1 MGDSSGKQVK
11 LDNRS
16 HRGLDGL
23 NFFVAAMQTAF
34 GAFVTVYL
42 VRNHWPSQAIGFAL
56 TISTLSSLVSQAPAG
71 AFIDSIQDK
80 RRAVRLGTIGVGAAA
95 LLLALT
101 PAKAAVYL
109 AQGLQGLASSL
120 IGPGIAAISLRMV
133 GHAAFS
139 ERVGRNARFA
149 SIGNGL
155 TAGVMGFAGAYFEPV
170 SIFWLTAALT
180 VPALLALLLVGAES
194 AEKPVADGT
203 GSEESGPDDSR
214 ITWTGLK
221 GLFLDRRLLTFA
233 VCIVLFFVSNAA
245 IMPGV
250 AVRVTR
256 QHPELSTLIVAA
268 TILLPQ
274 AIVAITSPWIG
285 RTAEETGRRPLLL
298 FGWALSPLQG
308 LLFATLSGPYALV
321 TCQVLN
327 GFSGAVFGVMMTVV
341 ASDLTRGTGR
351 FNLTLGALGV
361 AISIGASLSTS
372 FAGVVAGAFD
382 PEVAYLAL
390 ALAGLCGLLL
400 LWFGMPE
407 TRRTA
412 AE

>member
-1 MGDSSGKQVK
+1 MEDWRGRQVK
-11 LDNRS
+11 LHS
-16 HRGLDGL
+16 SRGLDGL

-42 VRNHWPSQAIGFAL
+42 VRNHWPTRDIGLAL
-56 TISTLSSLVSQAPAG
+56 TISTLCSLVSQAPAG
-71 AFIDSIQDK
+71 AFIDSIRDK
-80 RRAVRLGTIGVGAAA
+80 RRAVRLGVIGVGAAA

-101 PAKAAVYL
+101 PAKPAVYL
-109 AQGLQGLASSL
+109 AQALQGLASSL
-120 IGPGIAAISLRMV
+120 IGPGIAAISLRTV

-155 TAGVMGFAGAYFEPV
+155 TAGVMGFAGSYFEPV
-170 SIFWLTAALT
+170 SIFWLTAVLT
-180 VPALLALLLVGAES
+180 VPALLSLILVGTES
-194 AEKPVADGT
+194 AGKSVASGA
-203 GSEESGPDDSR
+203 GSEEPMPEDSR

-221 GLFLDRRLLTFA
+221 GLFLDRQLLTFA
-233 VCIVLFFVSNAA
+233 GCIVLFFVSNAA

-274 AIVAITSPWIG
+274 AIVAMTSPWIG
-285 RTAEETGRRPLLL
+285 RTAEKSGRRPLLL
-298 FGWALSPLQG
+298 FGWALAPLQG

-341 ASDLTRGTGR
+341 ANDLTRGTGR

-407 TRRTA
+407 TRRPA
-412 AE
+412 VE

>member
-1 MGDSSGKQVK
+1 MEGWRGNQVK
-11 LDNRS
+11 LDS
-16 HRGLDGL
+16 SRGLDGL

-42 VRNHWPSQAIGFAL
+42 VRNHWPSRDIGLAL
-56 TISTLSSLVSQAPAG
+56 TISTLCSLVSQAPAG
-71 AFIDSIQDK
+71 AFIDSIRDK
-80 RRAVRLGTIGVGAAA
+80 RRAVRLGAIGVGAAA

-101 PAKAAVYL
+101 PAKPAVYL
-109 AQGLQGLASSL
+109 AQALQGLASSL
-120 IGPGIAAISLRMV
+120 IGPGIAAISLRTV

-155 TAGVMGFAGAYFEPV
+155 TAGVMGFAGSYFEPV
-170 SIFWLTAALT
+170 SIFWLTAVLT
-180 VPALLALLLVGAES
+180 APALLTLFLVGTDS
-194 AEKPVADGT
+194 AAKSAASGAGSREPV
-203 GSEESGPDDSR
+203 PDDSR

-221 GLFLDRRLLTFA
+221 GLFLDRQLLTFA
-233 VCIVLFFVSNAA
+233 VCIVLFFASNAA

-274 AIVAITSPWIG
+274 AIVAMTSPWIG
-285 RTAEETGRRPLLL
+285 RTAEKSGRRPLLL
-298 FGWALSPLQG
+298 FGWALAPLQG

-341 ASDLTRGTGR
+341 ANDLTRGTGR

-407 TRRTA
+407 TRRPA